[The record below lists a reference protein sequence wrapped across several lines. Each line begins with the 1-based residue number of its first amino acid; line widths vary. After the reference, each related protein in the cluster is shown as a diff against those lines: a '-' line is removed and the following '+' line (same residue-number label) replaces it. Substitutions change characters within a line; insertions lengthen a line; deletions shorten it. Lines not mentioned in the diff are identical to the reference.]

1 MTAAAAAGAAGDGH
15 PAHGEGPGV
24 IPIQAVQRAALLLG
38 LFTANEPELTLGEIA
53 QRLAMPRATVHRYGM
68 SLRSTGLLRYD
79 AARATYSLGP
89 RVIELGRVAL
99 ANLSIIKI
107 ATPFMERLSE
117 RVNESVVLSVWDGSA
132 PVVVNV
138 ADRTDRLVSIAIR
151 AGSRLPL
158 YTSAQGLLFLA
169 YSASARA
176 EHARDPELADSAALL
191 ETIRG
196 DGYAVSDGVIAG
208 ITVAGAPVLQAGE
221 LVGTVAIVSQQSS
234 GVGTPGGPAVSA
246 LLETAGALAAQLGE
260 YG

>member
-1 MTAAAAAGAAGDGH
+1 VTAAAAGDGH
-15 PAHGEGPGV
+15 GHGDGPGV

-38 LFTANEPELTLGEIA
+38 LFTANEPELTLSEIA
-53 QRLAMPRATVHRYGM
+53 QRLDMPRATVHRYGM

-117 RVNESVVLSVWDGSA
+117 RVNESVVLSIWDGSA

-169 YSASARA
+169 FSPSARA
-176 EHARDPELADSAALL
+176 EHARDPQLHENASLL
-191 ETIRG
+191 EAIRS
-196 DGYAVSDGVIAG
+196 DGFAISDGVISG

-221 LVGTVAIVSQQSS
+221 LVGTMAIVSQQAS
-234 GVGTPGGPAVSA
+234 GLGNPGSPAVTA
-246 LLETAGALAAQLGE
+246 LRETTAALAAQLGE
-260 YG
+260 HG